1 MQINWDQRFARR
13 TQRMRSSAIR
23 ELLKATEQPDTICFA
38 GGLPAPEIFPIE
50 KIAATTQRVLQTAGP
65 QALQYSATEGYRPL
79 RELIAR
85 LLSQPGLEIT
95 IDNVLITS
103 GSQQGLDLLGK
114 VLIDPGDRILVE
126 SPTYMG
132 MFQSWNTYEPE
143 YVAVPSDEDGLITA
157 SGALEKALQ
166 LHPKFLYVLPNFQ
179 NPTGITLT
187 LERRQ
192 QLLELA
198 SRYDVPIVEDDP
210 YSQLRYSGEP
220 LPSLISLAGRAEA
233 GGRDK
238 SFLAIP
244 NDNAPTMNRGATASS
259 YAQSFGKE
267 GPYDGNVIYLG
278 TFSKVLAPGL
288 RLGWVVA
295 PPTLIRKLVQ
305 AKQGDDLH
313 APTFSQMIAYEI
325 VREGFLEEHVPLLCQ
340 TYRERRD
347 IMLAEMEEYFP
358 ENTHWT
364 RPDGGMFL
372 WVTLPEGIDAVEV
385 LKEAS
390 AQRVTFVPGARFHAD
405 DRGANTFRLSF
416 SNPSPEKIREGIA
429 RLGRVLHKMRI

>member
-1 MQINWDQRFARR
+1 MQTNWDQRFARR

-23 ELLKATEQPDTICFA
+23 ELLKATEQPGTISFA
-38 GGLPAPEIFPIE
+38 GGLPAPETFPIE
-50 KIAATTQRVLQTAGP
+50 KIAATTQRILQTAGP

-79 RELIAR
+79 RELIAHR
-85 LLSQPGLEIT
+85 LSQPGLELSL
-95 IDNVLITS
+95 DNVLITS

-114 VLIDPGDRILVE
+114 VLINPGDHILVE

-143 YVAVPSDEDGLITA
+143 YIAVPSDEQGLITD

-166 LHPKFLYVLPNFQ
+166 MRPKFLYVLPNFQ

-187 LERRQ
+187 LERRR

-210 YSQLRYSGEP
+210 YSHLRYTGEP
-220 LPSLISLAGRAEA
+220 LPSLISLAGSAAE
-233 GGRDK
+233 
-238 SFLAIP
+238 
-244 NDNAPTMNRGATASS
+244 
-259 YAQSFGKE
+259 QS

-278 TFSKVLAPGL
+278 TFSKILAPGL

-295 PPTLIRKLVQ
+295 PATLIRKLVQ

-325 VREGFLEEHVPLLCQ
+325 VREGFLEQHVPFLCQ

-358 ENTHWT
+358 DNTHWT

-372 WVTLPEGIDAVEV
+372 WVTLPEGIDATNV
-385 LKEAS
+385 LLEAS
-390 AQRVTFVPGARFHAD
+390 AQRVTFVPGSRFHAD
-405 DRGANTFRLSF
+405 DRGDNTFRLSF

-429 RLGRVLHKMRI
+429 RLGRVLHKMRT

>member
-1 MQINWDQRFARR
+1 MQTNWDQRFARR

-23 ELLKATEQPDTICFA
+23 ELLKATEQPDTISFA
-38 GGLPAPEIFPIE
+38 GGLPAPETFPIE
-50 KIAATTQRVLQTAGP
+50 KIATTTQRILQTAGP

-79 RELIAR
+79 RELVAR
-85 LLSQPGLEIT
+85 LLSQHGLEIT

-143 YVAVPSDEDGLITA
+143 YIAVPSDEDGLITD

-187 LERRQ
+187 LERRR

-198 SRYDVPIVEDDP
+198 SRYDVPVVEDDP

-220 LPSLISLAGRAEA
+220 LPSLISLVGSAGDDKSGE
-233 GGRDK
+233 RDK
-238 SFLAIP
+238 S
-244 NDNAPTMNRGATASS
+244 
-259 YAQSFGKE
+259 
-267 GPYDGNVIYLG
+267 GPYDGNVVYLG

-295 PPTLIRKLVQ
+295 SPTLIRKLVQ

-372 WVTLPEGIDAVEV
+372 WVTLPEGVDAVEV

-390 AQRVTFVPGARFHAD
+390 AQRVTFVPGSRFHAD

-429 RLGRVLHKMRI
+429 RLGRVLHKMRA

>member
-1 MQINWDQRFARR
+1 MQKNWDQRFARR

-23 ELLKATEQPDTICFA
+23 ELLKATEQPDTISFA

-50 KIAATTQRVLQTAGP
+50 KIATTTQRILQTAGP

-79 RELIAR
+79 RELIAH

-143 YVAVPSDEDGLITA
+143 YIALPSDEDGLITD

-220 LPSLISLAGRAEA
+220 LPSLISLAGSA
-233 GGRDK
+233 GRD
-238 SFLAIP
+238 
-244 NDNAPTMNRGATASS
+244 
-259 YAQSFGKE
+259 QSGGHE
-267 GPYDGNVIYLG
+267 RDQSGPYDGNVIYLG

-295 PPTLIRKLVQ
+295 SPTLIRKLVQ

-358 ENTHWT
+358 ENIHWT

-372 WVTLPEGIDAVEV
+372 WVTLQEGMDAVEV

-429 RLGRVLHKMRI
+429 RLGRVLHKMRT

>member
-1 MQINWDQRFARR
+1 MQTNWDQRFARR
-13 TQRMRSSAIR
+13 THRVRSSAIR
-23 ELLKATEQPDTICFA
+23 ELLKATEQPDTISFA

-50 KIAATTQRVLQTAGP
+50 KIATTTQRILQTAGP

-85 LLSQPGLEIT
+85 LLSQPGLELT

-114 VLIDPGDRILVE
+114 VLIDPGDQILVE

-143 YVAVPSDEDGLITA
+143 YIAIPSDEDGLITD
-157 SGALEKALQ
+157 SGMLEKALQ

-187 LERRQ
+187 LERRR

-198 SRYDVPIVEDDP
+198 SRYDVPIIEDDP
-210 YSQLRYSGEP
+210 YSHLRYSGEP
-220 LPSLISLAGRAEA
+220 LPSLISLAGSSAGRAEA
-233 GGRDK
+233 
-238 SFLAIP
+238 
-244 NDNAPTMNRGATASS
+244 
-259 YAQSFGKE
+259 
-267 GPYDGNVIYLG
+267 GPYDGNVVYLG
-278 TFSKVLAPGL
+278 TFSKILAPGL

-295 PPTLIRKLVQ
+295 PSTLIRKLVQ

-325 VREGFLEEHVPLLCQ
+325 IHEGFLEQHVPLLCKA
-340 TYRERRD
+340 YRERRD
-347 IMLAEMEEYFP
+347 VMLAEMEEYFP
-358 ENTHWT
+358 ENIHWT

-372 WVTLPEGIDAVEV
+372 WVTLPENMDAVEV
-385 LKEAS
+385 LKEATL
-390 AQRVTFVPGARFHAD
+390 QRVTFVPGARFHSD
-405 DRGANTFRLSF
+405 NRGANTFRLSF
-416 SNPSPEKIREGIA
+416 SNPSPERIREGIA
-429 RLGRVLHKMRI
+429 RLGRVLHKIST

>member
-23 ELLKATEQPDTICFA
+23 ELLKATEQPDTISFA

-50 KIAATTQRVLQTAGP
+50 KIATTTQRILQTAGP

-95 IDNVLITS
+95 IDNVLVTS

-114 VLIDPGDRILVE
+114 VLIDPGDHILVE

-143 YVAVPSDEDGLITA
+143 YVALPSDGDGLITA

-198 SRYDVPIVEDDP
+198 RRYDVPIVEDDP

-220 LPSLISLAGRAEA
+220 LPSLISLAGRTQRAES
-233 GGRDK
+233 DK
-238 SFLAIP
+238 A
-244 NDNAPTMNRGATASS
+244 
-259 YAQSFGKE
+259 

-358 ENTHWT
+358 ENTYWT

-372 WVTLPEGIDAVEV
+372 WVTLPEGMDAVEV

-429 RLGRVLHKMRI
+429 RLGRVLHKMRT